1 MTLKNTR
8 NKAAGWVSRAR
19 LEIRR
24 DAVDDWSLSP
34 RLAELLFLVPFVGAV
49 LVAASR
55 LDLSLFRFI
64 TSEDRLL
71 EWSQFAAYAATVPV
85 ALFVAL
91 RLRRNGAR
99 LGAGVFLLL
108 AVGALLVAGEEISW
122 GQRIF
127 GVETPENLR
136 ALNRQ
141 GEIGVHNVS
150 SVEHV
155 LIVGFMLAGLYGSLV
170 PWLALRRPLVKERLG
185 LFVPPLYL
193 TSFFFVVFLHRLA
206 RLALPALESDT
217 AFVKFGE
224 WPELCF
230 ATALLQFALL
240 TARGKL
246 RAPSPAPAGAAAT
259 GRGRGAV
266 RAGRSKARRRLD
278 GPGLG
283 PGVPP
288 AAAADREDAHLLQSG
303 ERGDA
308 PRDR

>member
-1 MTLKNTR
+1 LKSAR
-8 NKAAGWVSRAR
+8 NKAMGWLSGAG
-19 LEIRR
+19 LEIRG
-24 DAVDDWSLSP
+24 DAASAWSLSP
-34 RLAELLFLVPFVGAV
+34 RLAEVLFLVPFVGAV

-55 LDLSLFRFI
+55 LDPSLFRLI
-64 TSEDRLL
+64 TNEDRVL

-85 ALFVAL
+85 ALAVAM
-91 RLRRNGAR
+91 RLWRGGER

-108 AVGALLVAGEEISW
+108 AVGALLIAGEEISW

-127 GVETPENLR
+127 DVETPETLN

-141 GEIGVHNVS
+141 GEIGVHNIS

-170 PWLALRRPLVKERLG
+170 PWLALRHPLAKRRLG

-206 RLALPALESDT
+206 RLAFPSLEGNT
-217 AFVKFGE
+217 FFVKFGE

-246 RAPSPAPAGAAAT
+246 QAPSAAPAWAAA
-259 GRGRGAV
+259 RRW
-266 RAGRSKARRRLD
+266 GRSHQGSGHR
-278 GPGLG
+278 GPWPTG
-283 PGVPP
+283 
-288 AAAADREDAHLLQSG
+288 
-303 ERGDA
+303 
-308 PRDR
+308 